1 MVRLYP
7 FEAHYLNLNGLR
19 YHYLDEGAGDPV
31 VMVHGNP
38 TWSYYYRHAVVAL
51 SDYYRTIVP
60 DHIGCGYSDKP
71 DDSRYRY
78 TLCQRV
84 DDLESLLDHLAL
96 KENVTL
102 VLHDWGGMIGMAYAI
117 RHPERIKR
125 LVLFNTAAFHLPKEK
140 KLPLSLWLV
149 RNTSAGAFSVRYFN
163 AFSRGA
169 AWIGCTRN
177 RMSRDLRNAYC
188 APYNTPAN
196 RIATLRF
203 VQDIPLNPGDPAYD
217 LVSETQR
224 ALEEGQFQHLP
235 TLICWGMKDF
245 VFDHHFL
252 NRWKTYLPQAEIHE
266 FAESGHYVL
275 EDTSDAII
283 PLMQQFLKKHPL

>member
-38 TWSYYYRHAVVAL
+38 TWSYYYRNAVVAL

-78 TLCQRV
+78 TLRQRV

-140 KLPLSLWLV
+140 K
-149 RNTSAGAFSVRYFN
+149 
-163 AFSRGA
+163 
-169 AWIGCTRN
+169 
-177 RMSRDLRNAYC
+177 
-188 APYNTPAN
+188 TPP
-196 RIATLRF
+196 
-203 VQDIPLNPGDPAYD
+203 VPMVG
-217 LVSETQR
+217 SEYERWCVQR
-224 ALEEGQFQHLP
+224 ALF
-235 TLICWGMKDF
+235 
-245 VFDHHFL
+245 
-252 NRWKTYLPQAEIHE
+252 
-266 FAESGHYVL
+266 
-275 EDTSDAII
+275 
-283 PLMQQFLKKHPL
+283 

>member
-38 TWSYYYRHAVVAL
+38 TWSYYYRNAVVAL
-51 SDYYRTIVP
+51 SDCYRTIVP

-71 DDSRYRY
+71 DDSHYRY
-78 TLCQRV
+78 TLRQRV

-163 AFSRGA
+163 TFSRGA

-275 EDTSDAII
+275 EDASDAII